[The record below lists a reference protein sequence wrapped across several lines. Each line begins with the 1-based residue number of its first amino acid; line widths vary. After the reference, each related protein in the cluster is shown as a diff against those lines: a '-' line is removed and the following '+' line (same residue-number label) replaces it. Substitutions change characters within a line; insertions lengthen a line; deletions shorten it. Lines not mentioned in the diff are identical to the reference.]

1 MQKPNTK
8 KNSDQKT
15 SVNCYNNQKLQFI
28 RIEIEECTEFE
39 YCVLAYYNIPVVLLM
54 SKYEDLI

>member
-39 YCVLAYYNIPVVLLM
+39 YCV
-54 SKYEDLI
+54 